1 MVFVMLLAQAIG
13 FLIFLC
19 VKYQLL
25 PLGNLDPIEQRFNIP
40 AVALLAAPVVERPR
54 IAAQMSA
61 PGFIIRAM
69 PEFQPQEL
77 AVDIPPLFRF
87 RDHLLERLAGTVDQ
101 FVVEAPLKAK
111 DLGPPLPFHR
121 PDAAMPITVWL
132 RLKDHSWMAVTLPA
146 GVLMPAEPLHLIIPI
161 VGAALSILL
170 ISLIAARRISGS
182 LRRFAGATE
191 RFGVDLKA
199 ASLPEG
205 GPAEV
210 RAVIHAFNLMQA
222 RLKSFVDDR
231 TQMLAAISHDLLTPI
246 SRLRLRSEALPP
258 GEERLRMLA
267 DLDLMNRMITAT
279 LDFARDD
286 VAAET
291 RQPLDLGSL
300 VLSICD
306 EFADMGK
313 PVAYEGLGYLAII
326 AAPLALSRGIRNVV
340 ENAVKYGANAEVT
353 LSSAAGAAIVTVSDD
368 GPGIPVAELERVF
381 DPFYRLDK
389 ARSLEPGGSGLGLAI
404 ARNVMRAHG
413 GEIVLRNRD
422 TGGLVARLSLPL
434 TGQVPDQ

>member
-1 MVFVMLLAQAIG
+1 MVFAMLLAQAIG

-25 PLGNLDPIEQRFNIP
+25 PLGNLDPIELRFKTP
-40 AVALLAAPVVERPR
+40 AVALLAAPLTERSR
-54 IAAQMSA
+54 IATELSA
-61 PGFIIRAM
+61 PGFTIRAM
-69 PEFQPQEL
+69 PEFQPQAL
-77 AVDIPPLFRF
+77 AVDIPPLFRL
-87 RDHLLERLAGTVDQ
+87 RDRLLDRLAGTIDQ
-101 FVVEAPLKAK
+101 FVVEAPLKAR

-132 RLKDHSWMAVTLPA
+132 RLHDRSWMAVTLPA
-146 GVLMPAEPLHLIIPI
+146 GALMPAEPMHLIIPI
-161 VGAALSILL
+161 IGAALSILL
-170 ISLIAARRISGS
+170 ISFFAARRISGS

-191 RFGVDLKA
+191 RFGVDIKA
-199 ASLPEG
+199 APVPEV

-222 RLKSFVDDR
+222 RLKSFVEDR

-246 SRLRLRSEALPP
+246 SRLRLRSEALAP
-258 GEERLRMLA
+258 GEERYRMLA

-291 RQPLDLGSL
+291 RRRLDLASL

-306 EFADMGK
+306 ELGDSGK
-313 PVAYEGLGYLAII
+313 PVEYLGPTYLEIV

-340 ENAVKYGANAEVT
+340 ENAAKYGIEAKVILSLAPGEVH
-353 LSSAAGAAIVTVSDD
+353 ITVSDD
-368 GPGIPVAELERVF
+368 GPGIPREELERVF

-413 GEIVLRNRD
+413 GEIVLRNGEA
-422 TGGLVARLSLPL
+422 GGLVARLSMPL
-434 TGQVPDQ
+434 LRARI